1 MRRWTGFTIV
11 ELVVVMVIMAILL
24 TLAGFTL
31 NRSQGNS
38 RDAERNTDIAVI
50 ARGLE
55 TRYREGDPKSGL
67 PAYVAPGSYPD
78 VDEMAYIIGNTV
90 STFTPTQVSGG
101 YSNEA
106 LPGTSV
112 ANFTPPQVSGAD
124 YTGFTIAT
132 CTTAGSCASVNDSG
146 ASGST
151 TGAATPTTQ
160 YYYEPIDAN
169 GKICKSTTCVRFN
182 LYWKTEVDN
191 QSHILRSNRQ

>member
-24 TLAGFTL
+24 TLAGFSL
-31 NRSQGNS
+31 NRSQANS
-38 RDAERNTDIAVI
+38 RDTERNADIAII

-55 TRYREGDPKSGL
+55 TRYKEGDPRSGL

-90 STFTPTQVSGG
+90 STFSPTQVSGG
-101 YSNEA
+101 FSNEA

-112 ANFTPPQVSGAD
+112 ANFTPPQVSGGSYA
-124 YTGFTIAT
+124 GFTIAT
-132 CTTAGSCASVNDSG
+132 CTTAGSCASANDSG
-146 ASGST
+146 ANGSA
-151 TGAATPTTQ
+151 TGAATTISK
-160 YYYEPIDAN
+160 YYYEPIDAD
-169 GKICKSTTCVRFN
+169 GKICKTTTCVRFN
-182 LYWKTEVDN
+182 LYWRTEVDN

>member
-24 TLAGFTL
+24 TLAGFSL
-31 NRSQGNS
+31 NRSQANS
-38 RDAERNTDIAVI
+38 RDAERNSDIAII

-55 TRYREGDPKSGL
+55 ARYREGNPQSGL
-67 PAYVAPGSYPD
+67 PTYVQPGSYPD

-101 YSNEA
+101 FSNEA

-112 ANFTPPQVSGAD
+112 ANFTPPQVSGAA
-124 YTGFTIAT
+124 YAGFTIAT
-132 CTTAGSCASVNDSG
+132 CTTAGSCASASDSG
-146 ASGST
+146 TNGST
-151 TGAATPTTQ
+151 TGSSTPVSQ
-160 YYYEPIDAN
+160 YYYEPIDAD
-169 GKICKSTTCVRFN
+169 GKICKTTTCVRYN

>member
-1 MRRWTGFTIV
+1 MRRWTGFTVV

-38 RDAERNTDIAVI
+38 RDAQRNADIAII

-55 TRYREGDPKSGL
+55 TRYKEGNPKSGL
-67 PAYVAPGSYPD
+67 PSYVAAGSYPD
-78 VDEMAYIIGNTV
+78 VDEMAYILGNTV

-101 YSNEA
+101 YSNDA

-112 ANFTPPQVSGAD
+112 ANFTPPGV
-124 YTGFTIAT
+124 TGPACPGFVIAT
-132 CTTAGSCASVNDSG
+132 CTTAGSCASAGDSG
-146 ASGST
+146 TSGST
-151 TGAATPTTQ
+151 TGSSTPVSQ
-160 YYYEPIDAN
+160 FYYEPIDAN
-169 GKICKSTTCVRFN
+169 GNICKTTTCVRFN

-191 QSHILRSNRQ
+191 TSHILRSNHQ